1 MLVLHA
7 CASCLRSR
15 LRFAPFRYVR
25 WFPREGVLDQILD
38 GDVPSKFQK
47 QTRSLYQFFK
57 IYTRLYTNFPKIPIS
72 KIAKIDTVSYT
83 KIVKIDT
90 FPDGKSPYPKYVKNP
105 RPRGVI
111 QFFLHYHYMSI
122 YMDQKLIKCK
132 KLILQNLSRISEH
145 LKSVALSFSLV
156 LPVFTTK
163 YSSKISSIYVISIF
177 TFYVTVIVKCC
188 VSHAM

>member
-1 MLVLHA
+1 MVSPGGGYLTRFWTGTCH
-7 CASCLRSR
+7 RSFKNR
-15 LRFAPFRYVR
+15 PVSYTIFL
-25 WFPREGVLDQILD
+25 
-38 GDVPSKFQK
+38 
-47 QTRSLYQFFK
+47 K

-72 KIAKIDTVSYT
+72 KILKIDTVPYT

-132 KLILQNLSRISEH
+132 KLILQNLSTISEH
-145 LKSVALSFSLV
+145 LKSLALSFSLV
-156 LPVFTTK
+156 LPVFTTTK

-188 VSHAM
+188 VPHAM